1 MTKLERVL
9 SDSELLDV
17 YRSLDNPK
25 HDRDSVIGAMA
36 AAVDAAMRKLTGQE
50 PSDDAI
56 YVLKLALE
64 YWADRQ
70 QRYRNRAPVWVQ
82 KARALLAHKNGEE

>member
-1 MTKLERVL
+1 MNIRPLESLTKEELIELIRHER
-9 SDSELLDV
+9 
-17 YRSLDNPK
+17 R
-25 HDRDSVIGAMA
+25 
-36 AAVDAAMRKLTGQE
+36 E

-82 KARALLAHKNGEE
+82 KARALLAHKNREE

>member
-1 MTKLERVL
+1 MNIRPLESLTKEELIEIIRHER
-9 SDSELLDV
+9 DV
-17 YRSLDNPK
+17 
-25 HDRDSVIGAMA
+25 
-36 AAVDAAMRKLTGQE
+36 

-82 KARALLAHKNGEE
+82 KARALLDNKNGEE